1 MSPAPGQPCR
11 PAWCAALLLAAGLV
25 TPAWAQPTPVWQCQ
39 VAGHITYADRPC
51 KDVVRPVEGMVT
63 ATQREVLVAD
73 PRTASQQRQAQEAA
87 RSQERLLRQLQQ
99 ERQLRERQAAR
110 PAGAVIIGLPPD
122 PLARPALRPTST
134 DARKKPLGA
143 RSGARTSPA
152 TADASRRAP
161 G

>member
-11 PAWCAALLLAAGLV
+11 PAWCAALLLAACLV
-25 TPAWAQPTPVWQCQ
+25 TPAWAQPNPVWQCQ

-51 KDVVRPVEGMVT
+51 KDVVRPVEGVAT
-63 ATQREVLVAD
+63 ATQREVQVAD

-87 RSQERLLRQLQQ
+87 RSQERFLRRLQQ

-122 PLARPALRPTST
+122 P
-134 DARKKPLGA
+134 
-143 RSGARTSPA
+143 
-152 TADASRRAP
+152 
-161 G
+161 